1 MYLLLAI
8 EFRVIKIC
16 FVIGLLRV
24 VVFISFPTYYRYGS
38 CFKTKAHS
46 ATFFSGKLNI

>member
-8 EFRVIKIC
+8 EFRVIKIY

-24 VVFISFPTYYRYGS
+24 DVFISFPAYYRYAS
-38 CFKTKAHS
+38 CFKTEAHS
-46 ATFFSGKLNI
+46 AKFFPGKLNI

>member
-24 VVFISFPTYYRYGS
+24 VVISFPTYYRYGS
-38 CFKTKAHS
+38 CFKTEAHS

>member
-8 EFRVIKIC
+8 EFRVTKIC

-24 VVFISFPTYYRYGS
+24 VVFIFFPTYYRYGS
-38 CFKTKAHS
+38 CFKTEAHS
-46 ATFFSGKLNI
+46 AKFSPGKLNI